1 MKKVI
6 AMSLA
11 MCMTAGMLAG
21 CGNSTTAQSTEEKQE
36 QSSSTAETS
45 EKEEPTEINLMVYAP
60 ENFDPA
66 TFPSVKAIEEACNVK
81 LNYEVPPM
89 SSYEEKLQITMASGE
104 YPDLIMFPS
113 HDSQVFKDAVSD
125 GVVVPLNEYLKSADN
140 LNKYISDVSWDCM
153 KVEGDDQIYGIPRST
168 PRIIK

>member
-81 LNYEVPPM
+81 LNYAEH
-89 SSYEEKLQITMASGE
+89 IRMASARHS
-104 YPDLIMFPS
+104 IWS
-113 HDSQVFKDAVSD
+113 
-125 GVVVPLNEYLKSADN
+125 VPCSAFYTCQGT
-140 LNKYISDVSWDCM
+140 LRK
-153 KVEGDDQIYGIPRST
+153 RT
-168 PRIIK
+168 IKTVH